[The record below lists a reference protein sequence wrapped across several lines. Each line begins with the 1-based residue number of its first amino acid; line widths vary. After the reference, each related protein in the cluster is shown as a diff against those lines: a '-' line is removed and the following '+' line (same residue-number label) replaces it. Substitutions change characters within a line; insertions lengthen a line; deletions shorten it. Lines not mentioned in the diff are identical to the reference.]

1 MRNVNLEKVRIL
13 AMLFIITHHLCIN
26 NIGLKELQ
34 TNVISDKI
42 NIYLCA
48 SLINCFVVIGVNLFF
63 LLSGYFGIKLNF
75 SKLIQLS
82 LKIYILYGFG
92 EILIYVTSRGE
103 YVVSLEK
110 ILFCIFEYW
119 YVIVYFV
126 LCMISPLLK
135 NITDYLHKKYIPYIF
150 LCYLI
155 VGCGLC
161 FWTNYA
167 IIGINDGY
175 SLISACMLYMIG
187 NWIHRFKHKNIMNN
201 VLFWRISYIGFS
213 LINFVIVAMWV
224 YRGNGWKAWHMFMY
238 NSPFVF
244 LASISLFISFTA
256 KENTQRKMDKYILNM
271 AKHVFA
277 VYILHSVNPFFSQFR
292 GIFVDYCV
300 KKYGYTEAFLVLIIN
315 VLAVFIVCVMID
327 CIYEKIFA
335 KIVRVV
341 ADNITKFL
349 KNGYKKIF
357 CILEHI

>member
-13 AMLFIITHHLCIN
+13 AMLFIVTHHLCIN
-26 NIGLKELQ
+26 NFGLKEIQ
-34 TNVISDKI
+34 TNMIPNKI

-48 SLINCFVVIGVNLFF
+48 GIINCFVVIGVNLFF

-82 LKIYILYGFG
+82 LKIYIFYGVG
-92 EILIYVTSRGE
+92 ELLIYITSNGE
-103 YVVSLEK
+103 HIISLKK

-119 YVIVYFV
+119 YVVVYFV

-135 NITDYLHKKYIPYIF
+135 SAIDNLEKKYIPYLF

-175 SLISACMLYMIG
+175 SLLSACMLYMVG
-187 NWIHRFKHKNIMNN
+187 NWIHRYKDNILKK
-201 VLFWRISYIGFS
+201 VLFWRILYIGS
-213 LINFVIVAMWV
+213 CLINFLIVLIHIDN
-224 YRGNGWKAWHMFMY
+224 GNGWKAWHMFMY
-238 NSPFVF
+238 NSPLVF
-244 LASISLFISFTA
+244 LASIFLFISFTA
-256 KENTQRKMDKYILNM
+256 KKNIQKKTDKYILNI

-277 VYILHSVNPFFSQFR
+277 VYILHSVNPFFSQGR
-292 GIFVDYCV
+292 GILVDYCIR
-300 KKYGYTEAFLVLIIN
+300 KYGYREAFLVLIIN
-315 VLAVFIVCVMID
+315 VLMVFIVCIIID
-327 CIYEKIFA
+327 YVYEKIFA
-335 KIVRVV
+335 KIMKSISDRLT
-341 ADNITKFL
+341 NFL
-349 KNGYKKIF
+349 KKGYNKIF